1 MTLDPYKD
9 KTWLYEHYVKK
20 RMNLTDIVK
29 LLNQTYNITITP
41 QALYNWCKKY
51 DLLKFRGKGR
61 NLNKGTGSRKPE
73 SPMQKL
79 VEARRREQRK
89 MNMARKKSM
98 GKK

>member
-61 NLNKGTGSRKPE
+61 NLNKGTSSRKPE